1 MASLLVRPAH
11 EGDNQQLL
19 KLTRDC
25 PLLGPI
31 SFYQERE
38 PRFFTL
44 NELQG
49 ESYQVYVVESQGEIV
64 GSVSCVLRWTYL
76 NGQEVPTW
84 YVGDLK
90 IAPRMRG
97 KGILKE
103 FVTQASRLL
112 WEKGTRADLGLSLI
126 VKTNPASRVLT
137 GVRPYMPH
145 FVPLG
150 TIRNYA
156 IHLLFP
162 KKIKDRYQI
171 TRATGEDIEAMTT
184 FLKRVYVQKQFAPA
198 IESTGF
204 LKKVEQIPGLGL
216 NQFYLAK
223 QEGRLLGLVG
233 VWDQQSFK
241 KIKILS
247 FSPKVRLSRAF
258 YNLLTRPLGA
268 RSLPLPGS
276 FLPYFYLTH
285 LAIEEDDPAVLRAL
299 LNRIHNDHLRS
310 PYLFFTGGLLE
321 GSPLENALNGF
332 FYHTFD
338 TLAFALMPRGSRWKQ
353 VDFHRLPLHIDTAL
367 T

>member
-1 MASLLVRPAH
+1 MSSLLVRPAH

-38 PRFFTL
+38 PRFFTF

-49 ESYQVYVVESQGEIV
+49 ESYEVYVVEFQGEIV
-64 GSVSCVLRWTYL
+64 GSVSCVLRWVYL
-76 NGQEVPTW
+76 NGQEVPVW

-97 KGILKE
+97 KGILRE
-103 FVTQASRLL
+103 FITQVSRLL
-112 WEKGTRADLGLSLI
+112 FEKGTGVDLGLSLI
-126 VKTNPASRVLT
+126 VKTNPASRALT
-137 GVRPYMPH
+137 GGRPYMPH
-145 FVPLG
+145 FIPLG
-150 TIRNYA
+150 TVRNYA
-156 IHLLFP
+156 VHLLFS
-162 KKIKDRYQI
+162 KRIKDDYQV
-171 TRATGEDIEAMTT
+171 TRATGEDIEAMTAL
-184 FLKRVYVQKQFAPA
+184 LKSVYVQKQFAPA
-198 IESTGF
+198 IEPAAF
-204 LKKVEQIPGLGL
+204 FKKVEQIPGLGL
-216 NQFYLAK
+216 NQFCLAK
-223 QEGRLLGLVG
+223 QKGKILGLVG

-247 FSPKVRLSRAF
+247 FSPKIRLSRTF

-268 RSLPLPGS
+268 RPIPPPGS

-285 LAIEEDDPAVLRAL
+285 LAIEGDDPIVLRAL

-310 PYLFFTGGLLE
+310 PYLFFTVGLLE
-321 GSPLENALNGF
+321 GSPLENALRGF
-332 FYHTFD
+332 FYHTFEA
-338 TLAFALMPRGSRWKQ
+338 LAFAVMPRGSRWKEL
-353 VDFHRLPLHIDTAL
+353 DFHERPLYIDTSL